1 MKHLRNDGVNSL
13 SIDKMIMNLTREIMV
28 NNSVKL
34 AQFKLAQH
42 RVQGTRSKLN
52 IFEVAQLLDAIRT
65 AEQMKSAPSNSIFHS
80 ISMN

>member
-1 MKHLRNDGVNSL
+1 
-13 SIDKMIMNLTREIMV
+13 MV

-65 AEQMKSAPSNSIFHS
+65 AEQMGEELSGSFFFVYTF
-80 ISMN
+80 

>member
-1 MKHLRNDGVNSL
+1 
-13 SIDKMIMNLTREIMV
+13 MIMNLTREIMV

-65 AEQMKSAPSNSIFHS
+65 A
-80 ISMN
+80 